1 MVFVRHCQFYAGN
14 ISEPITFKDLIVSI
28 SKQMGET
35 FDKPLVVMDAG
46 ISTEENLDILKSG
59 EYNYDYVCVSRSK
72 PNEYTN

>member
-1 MVFVRHCQFYAGN
+1 
-14 ISEPITFKDLIVSI
+14 
-28 SKQMGET
+28 MGET